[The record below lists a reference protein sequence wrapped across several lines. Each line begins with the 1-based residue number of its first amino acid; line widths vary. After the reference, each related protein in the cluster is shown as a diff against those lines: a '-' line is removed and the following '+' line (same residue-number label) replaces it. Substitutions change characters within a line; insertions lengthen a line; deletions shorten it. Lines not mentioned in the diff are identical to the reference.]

1 MCTSEIKEEFSLI
14 LSALQKRALNFL
26 SPQWT
31 STLKSG
37 GNSWNGS
44 KLMDVPHPRAE
55 EGHLHLLL
63 SINMIKMIVHRPTLG
78 FPGGSEVKASA
89 RNAGNLGSI
98 HGLGRSPGERNGNP
112 LQYSSWRI
120 PWTEDPGGLQ
130 STGSQ
135 RVGHNWATLLSLFT
149 LLSDPL
155 HPCVTGERS
164 LSHT

>member
-1 MCTSEIKEEFSLI
+1 
-14 LSALQKRALNFL
+14 
-26 SPQWT
+26 
-31 STLKSG
+31 
-37 GNSWNGS
+37 
-44 KLMDVPHPRAE
+44 MDVPHPRAE

-78 FPGGSEVKASA
+78 FPGGSEIKASA

-135 RVGHNWATLLSLFT
+135 RVGHN
-149 LLSDPL
+149 
-155 HPCVTGERS
+155 
-164 LSHT
+164 

>member
-1 MCTSEIKEEFSLI
+1 
-14 LSALQKRALNFL
+14 
-26 SPQWT
+26 
-31 STLKSG
+31 
-37 GNSWNGS
+37 
-44 KLMDVPHPRAE
+44 MDVPHPRAE

-78 FPGGSEVKASA
+78 FPDGSEVKASA
-89 RNAGNLGSI
+89 RNVGNLGSI

-135 RVGHNWATLLSLFT
+135 RVGHN
-149 LLSDPL
+149 
-155 HPCVTGERS
+155 
-164 LSHT
+164 

>member
-1 MCTSEIKEEFSLI
+1 
-14 LSALQKRALNFL
+14 
-26 SPQWT
+26 
-31 STLKSG
+31 
-37 GNSWNGS
+37 
-44 KLMDVPHPRAE
+44 MDVPHPRAE

-78 FPGGSEVKASA
+78 FPDGSEVKASA

-135 RVGHNWATLLSLFT
+135 RVGHN
-149 LLSDPL
+149 
-155 HPCVTGERS
+155 
-164 LSHT
+164 